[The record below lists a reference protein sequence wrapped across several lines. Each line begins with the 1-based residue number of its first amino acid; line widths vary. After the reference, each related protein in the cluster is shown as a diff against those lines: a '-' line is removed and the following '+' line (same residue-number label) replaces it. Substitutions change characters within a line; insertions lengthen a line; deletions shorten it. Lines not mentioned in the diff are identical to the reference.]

1 VTNDSTDFEAA
12 LATWDPDAT
21 PNQRVDPVDVL
32 ALAERLLRPDAPPLP
47 PPLWHAYL
55 DYTRCVAFL
64 SALPGRAHRE
74 RWAETTF
81 AAIRHSDFTLET
93 LLDQRAR
100 SHPGRIFLR
109 EARGANAWTYEQ
121 ARHRIRSIASVL
133 HALGPGHPPN
143 VAILSDNSLD
153 SACIDL
159 ACLAYDMFVVPFDVQ
174 LDIATL
180 AWAFDRL
187 EIDLA
192 VSGDARQAA
201 RLDQVRSVAK
211 QPFRILHLQA
221 DAPKLVPGDVDL
233 VEEMSRSS
241 REDVARHLS
250 MRARRSLEDPA
261 TVLFTSGSTGTPK
274 GVVFSPYHLLT
285 KRFARGAALPA
296 VGEAEIFLCYLP
308 LYHTF
313 GRYLE
318 LQGSLYWGGTYVF
331 AGNPSIESLL
341 ELMPQAR
348 PTGFISIPLR
358 WAQIR
363 DRCLDSL
370 DATANEEAQRWRLRA
385 LVGDRLRWGLSA
397 AGHLDPRVFRF
408 FNQSGIALCSGF
420 GMTEATGGITMTPPG
435 EYVDGTVGIALP
447 GMEIKLTEVGELEIA
462 GPYVA
467 SYLDEDHPAEAPSGW
482 LATGDLFR
490 KHANGFLEIVDR
502 VKDIYKNSRGQT
514 IAPRRVEALFEDVPG
529 IRRTFLVGDGRD
541 YNVLLVSVDR
551 DDPVVQAFSSA
562 DALDEYLRHIVA
574 VANRSLV
581 RHERIVN
588 FTVLGRDFEL
598 ARGEL
603 TAKGSYRR
611 KVIEQDF
618 AEEVRALY
626 TGRTNEIA
634 CQDVPVQVPRW
645 VCRDQGWL
653 ERDIQC
659 DERGL
664 WVRGDG
670 RRLSI
675 QRMPSGRIKVGDL
688 EYAIGARGVVDLG
701 MFARQPLLWV
711 GNPELARFCPCKEGW
726 ESPLEQIS
734 PQVVLPAESS
744 QAPEP
749 TPDISWIGDYQLGTV
764 HSLATQALFS
774 PAAAAL
780 PAVTQLGEL
789 LGRVHTA
796 LASLIRRRLEALARH
811 PDLPVR
817 CLAYRTLL
825 LETVVP
831 ETSEM
836 MPSFIESGLPFLDE
850 ESIEVIARTHLEHQR
865 LEALRQR
872 LHRYRAELTWPTS
885 DAVRVLFG
893 DVFQLLCNFVRY
905 HPEYFP
911 EVRLELNAWVL
922 HDADPTLAAVA
933 RERLVEITT
942 WWENHLFGPGTAAGA
957 WRPHVLY
964 HEAVGA
970 PAEARLEHLL
980 RQTLFLAKSI
990 ALAFEDTA
998 ADPEQVEQEGTWVSR
1013 LPSLQG
1019 QPTFRVSVNT
1029 AGRHYDLVV
1038 VLNDDAGPERARQ
1051 IMRWMMAIDAHPFG
1065 MPVVPRFGW
1074 YDPNLHAMS
1083 YAYIQDLTVFE
1094 RIREFASLRVPGMAP
1109 AGTAQWREL
1118 FVRAMA
1124 AIFVGWQ
1131 KSGWRI
1137 VPGPPTPFNVVVLAP
1152 DFRQGAYILSLDD
1165 WKHYASPLSIV
1176 RPLVDNFY
1184 RQTTSHYPWCRRAL
1198 DLRWIFEACME
1209 AIGEE
1214 RTRVFL
1220 AELRTELDRSA
1231 LQVLGE
1237 SLATVL
1243 DAFVESLDHAYYAP
1257 LALRSAID
1265 RYHDWSRE
1273 NPHAGTPAREQVVQ
1287 ELLVVYGLDRY
1298 PEVARYHLYR
1308 STYFAHAEP
1317 AVCSAFDHLLAE
1329 MFAHQGQL
1337 ATTMVELSELQA
1349 AIRDPDDIAVFARMA
1364 FPHNSPEERL
1374 EVLAVGSGQKQVI
1387 VRSHVE
1393 DREGRVY
1400 NVREPVDAPEVGRL
1414 YRRYVQAGFPRTISS
1429 DDSFYVML
1437 DSRDEIV
1444 GGVIYRR
1451 ESPTVAH
1458 LRGIVVRH
1466 ELKGRGLNGELLED
1480 FCRRM
1485 ANQGVE
1491 VVRTFFF
1498 ARRFYMQHGF
1508 HVDRRW
1514 GGLVRVL
1521 GEDG

>member
-1 VTNDSTDFEAA
+1 VTDEVTDFEAA
-12 LATWDPDAT
+12 VASWAPDAAAGL
-21 PNQRVDPVDVL
+21 RVAPVDVL
-32 ALAERLLRPDAPPLP
+32 VLAERLQRLAALALLP
-47 PPLWHAYL
+47 ALWHAYL
-55 DYTRCVAFL
+55 DHTRSVAFL
-64 SALPGRAHRE
+64 SALPERAHRE
-74 RWAETTF
+74 RWAATTF

-93 LLDQRAR
+93 LLEQRAR
-100 SHPGRIFLR
+100 SHSGRIFLR
-109 EARGANAWTYEQ
+109 EARTANAWTYEQ
-121 ARHRIRSIASVL
+121 ARHRIRSIAAVL
-133 HALGPGHPPN
+133 HTLGPGRAPN
-143 VAILSDNSLD
+143 VAMLADNSVD

-159 ACLAYDMFVVPFDVQ
+159 ACLAYDVFVAPLDVQ
-174 LDIATL
+174 LDVATL
-180 AWAFDRL
+180 VWVFDRL
-187 EIDLA
+187 AIDVA

-201 RLDQVRSVAK
+201 RLEQVRSLTK

-221 DAPKLVPGDVDL
+221 DAPKVAPGDVDL
-233 VEEMSRSS
+233 AEEVSRLS
-241 REDVARHLS
+241 RDEVARHLAA
-250 MRARRSLEDPA
+250 RARRKLQDPA

-274 GVVFSPYHLLT
+274 GVVFSAYQLLT

-308 LYHTF
+308 LFHTF

-318 LQGSLYWGGTYVF
+318 LQGSLYWGGTYVV
-331 AGNPSIESLL
+331 AGNPSVESLL
-341 ELMPQAR
+341 ELMPQVR

-363 DRCLDSL
+363 ERCLDSL
-370 DATANEEAQRWRLRA
+370 DATASEEAQRLRLRA

-447 GMEIKLTEVGELEIA
+447 GIELRMSEVGELQIA

-467 SYLDEDHPAEAPSGW
+467 SYLDDDPPAEAPAGW
-482 LATGDLFR
+482 LSTGDLFR
-490 KHANGFLEIVDR
+490 QHPNGFLEIIDR

-541 YNVLLVSVDR
+541 YNALLVSVDR
-551 DDPVVQAFSSA
+551 SDPVAQAFSSA
-562 DALDEYLRHIVA
+562 DALDEYLRQIVA

-588 FTVLGRDFEL
+588 FAVLGRDFEL

-611 KVIEQDF
+611 KVIEEHF

-626 TGRTNEIA
+626 AGRANEITR
-634 CQDVPVQVPRW
+634 QGIPVQVPRW
-645 VCRDQGWL
+645 ICRDQGWL
-653 ERDIQC
+653 ERDIQY
-659 DERGL
+659 DEDGI
-664 WVRGDG
+664 WVRGDR
-670 RRLSI
+670 RRLCI
-675 QRMPSGRIKVGDL
+675 QRMPSGRIRVGDL
-688 EYAIGARGVVDLG
+688 EYDIGGRGMVNLG
-701 MFARQPLLWV
+701 VFARQPLLWA

-726 ESPLEQIS
+726 EAPLDQIL
-734 PQVVLPAESS
+734 PHVVLPARNTD
-744 QAPEP
+744 APEP

-764 HSLATQALFS
+764 HALATQALFG
-774 PAAAAL
+774 PAATAL
-780 PAVTQLGEL
+780 PAVAQLGEL
-789 LGRVHTA
+789 LGRAHTA

-825 LETVVP
+825 VETVVP

-836 MPSFIESGLPFLDE
+836 MPSFIDSGLPFLDE

-872 LHRYRAELTWPTS
+872 LHRYRAELAWPTS
-885 DAVRVLFG
+885 EAVRVLFN

-922 HDADPTLAAVA
+922 HDADPSLAAVA
-933 RERLVEITT
+933 RERLFEITK

-1074 YDPNLHAMS
+1074 YDPEQHAMA

-1094 RIREFASLRVPGMAP
+1094 RIREFASLRVPGVAA
-1109 AGTAQWREL
+1109 AGVAQWREL

-1131 KSGWRI
+1131 KSGCRI
-1137 VPGPPTPFNVVVLAP
+1137 VPGPPTPFNVVVLEP
-1152 DFRQGAYILSLDD
+1152 DFRQGAYVLSLDD
-1165 WKHYASPLSIV
+1165 WKHYESPLSLV

-1184 RQTTSHYPWCRRAL
+1184 RQTTSHYPWCRRYL
-1198 DLRWIFEACME
+1198 DLRWMFEACME
-1209 AIGEE
+1209 AVGAVQA
-1214 RTRVFL
+1214 RTFL
-1220 AELRTELDRSA
+1220 AELRTDLDRSPV
-1231 LQVLGE
+1231 QVLGQ

-1273 NPHAGTPAREQVVQ
+1273 NPHAAAPAREQVVQ

-1298 PEVARYHLYR
+1298 PEIARYHLYR
-1308 STYFAHAEP
+1308 STYFASAEP
-1317 AVCSAFDHLLAE
+1317 VVCAAFDHLLAE

-1349 AIRDPDDIAVFARMA
+1349 VMRDPDDVAVFARMA

-1374 EVLAVGSGQKQVI
+1374 EVLAVGSGQKQVV
-1387 VRSHVE
+1387 VRSHVV
-1393 DREGRVY
+1393 DQEGRVY
-1400 NVREPVDAPEVGRL
+1400 TVREPVDAPEVGRL

-1437 DSRDEIV
+1437 DNRDEIV

-1498 ARRFYMQHGF
+1498 ARRFYTQHGF

-1521 GEDG
+1521 GDEA